1 MGYCICIILYHDWAV
16 KVKPTRDCRRLSWHA
31 I

>member
-16 KVKPTRDCRRLSWHA
+16 
-31 I
+31 